1 MIKYNLAV
9 NVLPAHQLVGDAFSS
24 MHEGEAQIVSGEQSA
39 LGMGTFN
46 PMQCNTMK
54 ERLGF

>member
-1 MIKYNLAV
+1 
-9 NVLPAHQLVGDAFSS
+9 

-46 PMQCNTMK
+46 PMQCHEAEIRFLELQLDK
-54 ERLGF
+54 KVQ